1 MNNII
6 LVGYM
11 GCGKTTIGKHLARI
25 GKYKFVDTDEEIELQ
40 QGRSIKEIF
49 EKEGEASF
57 RNMETAYLEELILK
71 RKKGMVLSTG
81 GGMPLRECNR
91 ELLRSLGT
99 VIYLRTKP
107 ETVYERVKGD
117 SKRPLLQ
124 CENPLERIREMIA
137 QRRLIYQEV
146 AHHVIDADEMKQ
158 GEIAELICKMVKNG
172 R

>member
-25 GKYKFVDTDEEIELQ
+25 GRYRFVDTDEEIEIQ
-40 QGRSIKEIF
+40 YGRSISDIF
-49 EKEGEASF
+49 ATDGEEAF
-57 RNMETAYLEELILK
+57 RDMETVYLETLLLEK
-71 RKKGMVLSTG
+71 KKGMVLSTG
-81 GGMPLRECNR
+81 GGMPLRESNR
-91 ELLRSLGT
+91 QLLKRLGT

-117 SKRPLLQ
+117 TKRPLLQ
-124 CENPLERIREMIA
+124 CENPLARIQEMIA
-137 QRRLIYQEV
+137 KREPLYEEA
-146 AHHVIDADEMKQ
+146 AHHIIEADELKQ
-158 GEIAELICKMVKNG
+158 GQIAEMICKMAKK